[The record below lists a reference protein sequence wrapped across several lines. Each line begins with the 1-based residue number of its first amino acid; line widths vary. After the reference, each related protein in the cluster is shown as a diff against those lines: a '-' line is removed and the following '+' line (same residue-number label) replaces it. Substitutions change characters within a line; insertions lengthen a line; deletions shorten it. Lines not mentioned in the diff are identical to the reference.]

1 MGLNYLSPE
10 KSMQIQNDLGSD
22 IMMAFDE
29 CPPMPAEYDYVKNLL
44 NVQHVGRKDV

>member
-1 MGLNYLSPE
+1 MAQNYFES

-29 CPPMPAEYDYVKNLL
+29 CPPMPTEYDTSKIQS
-44 NVQHVGRKDV
+44 NVQLDGQPDV